1 MKYYLINGK
10 IMKGGEMP
18 KRDNYGLTSA
28 FEASYNKWLSSLQP
42 CEIDESE
49 LENVKNK
56 VYTFDNCKADN
67 PIEIT
72 DIVRVKEIR
81 TETKSGGWTDYKIY
95 FKQPKA
101 KEDSD
106 AVLIQAIKS
115 VLYESAK
122 KTEIPEGGFEL
133 SVQFEEQAKEL
144 IKRFNISLR
153 NI

>member
-1 MKYYLINGK
+1 MEKHYYLINGK

-18 KRDNYGLTSA
+18 NVMYNHPNYNDIMMTWK
-28 FEASYNKWLSSLQP
+28 NSLQP

-49 LENVKNK
+49 LENVKNN
-56 VYTFDNCKADN
+56 VYTFYNCKADD

-101 KEDSD
+101 KEDSE
-106 AVLIQAIKS
+106 AVWDEFTRLFCNAIGYKTES
-115 VLYESAK
+115 VLLPSIEYLKSK
-122 KTEIPEGGFEL
+122 YTIT
-133 SVQFEEQAKEL
+133 
-144 IKRFNISLR
+144 R

>member
-49 LENVKNK
+49 LENVKNN
-56 VYTFDNCKADN
+56 VYTFYNCKADD

-101 KEDSD
+101 KEDSE
-106 AVLIQAIKS
+106 AVWDEFTRLFCNAIGYKTES
-115 VLYESAK
+115 VLLPSIEYLKSK
-122 KTEIPEGGFEL
+122 YTIT
-133 SVQFEEQAKEL
+133 
-144 IKRFNISLR
+144 R

>member
-1 MKYYLINGK
+1 MEKHYYLINGK

-18 KRDNYGLTSA
+18 NVMYNHPNYNDIMMTWK
-28 FEASYNKWLSSLQP
+28 NSLQP
-42 CEIDESE
+42 CEISESE
-49 LENVKNK
+49 LIKIRSEIADLL
-56 VYTFDNCKADN
+56 TDN

-101 KEDSD
+101 KEDSE
-106 AVLIQAIKS
+106 AVWDEFTRLFCNAIGYKTES
-115 VLYESAK
+115 VLLPSIEYLKSK
-122 KTEIPEGGFEL
+122 YTIT
-133 SVQFEEQAKEL
+133 
-144 IKRFNISLR
+144 R